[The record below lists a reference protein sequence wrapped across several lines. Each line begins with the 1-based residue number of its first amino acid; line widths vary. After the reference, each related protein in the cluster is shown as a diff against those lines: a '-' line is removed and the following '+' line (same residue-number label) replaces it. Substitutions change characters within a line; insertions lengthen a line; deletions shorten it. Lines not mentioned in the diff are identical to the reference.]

1 MSQYAANTSV
11 SGEKSR
17 GEIERTLTKYG
28 ATQFMYGWDEDRAII
43 GFRMDGKMVQFTLQ
57 MPDKDDEEFRLTPSG
72 KHERAADA
80 QLKAWEQATRQ
91 RWRALALVVKAKLE
105 AVESQITTFEEEFLA
120 HIMLPN
126 GQTAGSF
133 MLPQIKAAYKTGNMP
148 SLLPEFASE

>member
-28 ATQFMYGWDEDRAII
+28 ATQFMYGWDERSCHI
-43 GFRMDGKMVQFTLQ
+43 GFRLNGKMVQLTLQ
-57 MPDKDDEEFRLTPSG
+57 MPDKNDDEFRLTPSG

-105 AVESQITTFEEEFLA
+105 TVESQISTFEEEFLA

-133 MLPQIKAAYKTGNMP
+133 MLPQIQAAYETGNMP
-148 SLLPEFASE
+148 SLLPEFASK